1 MNRTIQELIREQLK
15 KVAAIQCDGCD
26 FADNALTADL
36 TILQSRGTCK
46 VSTADEICQ
55 KHREAAEEMFYQC
68 SLLSNLAVL
77 DTLWLMKSHLYLTAR
92 VTVTLDMTCKEA
104 R

>member
-1 MNRTIQELIREQLK
+1 MSKTIQEGIREQLK
-15 KVAAIQCDGCD
+15 KIAAIKCNGCD
-26 FADNALTADL
+26 FADHALSADM

-55 KHREAAEEMFYQC
+55 IHREAAEEMFYQC
-68 SLLSNLAVL
+68 SLLSNSAML
-77 DTLWLMKSHLYLTAR
+77 DTLWLMKSHQFVTAR